1 MKTITASIYRT
12 DPAAIAQ
19 LGEVAWEGLRFNAER
34 HTTAKVR
41 AYCEELAAVDEI
53 EAPRIEVTHS

>member
-19 LGEVAWEGLRFNAER
+19 LGEVAWEGLRFDAMR
-34 HTTAKVR
+34 HTVEKVR
-41 AYCEELAAVDEI
+41 GYCEELAAVDEI
-53 EAPRIEVTHS
+53 DSPRIEISHS